1 VVPEEDND
9 RGLLVDPSIIE
20 VYLTIFVVII
30 ASSINV
36 LPFFVL
42 NTIHS
47 TSSRLGVIWAFSML
61 FSTAQ
66 WWLGSADLVML
77 FATSAA

>member
-1 VVPEEDND
+1 MVPEEDND
-9 RGLLVDPSIIE
+9 PGLLVDPNIIKS
-20 VYLTIFVVII
+20 YLPIFVVII

-36 LPFFVL
+36 LSIFVL
-42 NTIHS
+42 NNIHS